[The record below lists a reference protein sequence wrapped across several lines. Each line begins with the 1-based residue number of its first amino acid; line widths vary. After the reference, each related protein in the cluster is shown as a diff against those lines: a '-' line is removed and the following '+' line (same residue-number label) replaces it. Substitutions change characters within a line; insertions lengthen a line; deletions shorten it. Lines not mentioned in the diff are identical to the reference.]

1 MAKRPSSFAAA
12 SFAPPGVEPEEEE
25 EDDDTPRGAND
36 DDDESKSKSFLE
48 ESKHSENALATAFQY
63 SSADSGNALCA
74 WPPVVLEKSS
84 RFSFGSIGAQ
94 TPTERPRLPHFLL
107 NAMSSSSL
115 RTARKMMASPCGR
128 FKRLAIAA
136 AKAAQCCWSYTKSE
150 PTTQSKRASSG
161 KRLSLIHI

>member
-1 MAKRPSSFAAA
+1 MRPRRRA
-12 SFAPPGVEPEEEE
+12 EEEE

-84 RFSFGSIGAQ
+84 RFSLFDWRAG
-94 TPTERPRLPHFLL
+94 RR
-107 NAMSSSSL
+107 
-115 RTARKMMASPCGR
+115 RKDLVC
-128 FKRLAIAA
+128 
-136 AKAAQCCWSYTKSE
+136 
-150 PTTQSKRASSG
+150 
-161 KRLSLIHI
+161 HIFC